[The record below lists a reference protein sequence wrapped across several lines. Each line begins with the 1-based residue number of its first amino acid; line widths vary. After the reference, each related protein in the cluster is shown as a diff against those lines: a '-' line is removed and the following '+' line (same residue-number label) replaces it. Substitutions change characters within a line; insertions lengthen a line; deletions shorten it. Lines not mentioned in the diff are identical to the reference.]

1 MADLPLIDKLERFLS
16 GNWRGIKRV
25 QGVQGGARAYLLSLV
40 AARARRPLLVIAAS
54 ANHAETL
61 FDDLSFFLGEERNL
75 PPFRKRLHLL
85 PSWEVLPFENLSP
98 HPDNIAARL
107 EGLYKLVEESAPIL
121 ISTPA
126 ALMQRVIPKDA
137 LKLSYLYLVAG
148 QDLLRDTLVDHLIQW
163 GFQNVPL
170 VEERGDFS
178 LRGGIVDL
186 YSPGYGRPLRLEFDG
201 DRLESIR
208 EFSTSSQRT
217 EQLLEEM
224 LLLPMKEFS
233 LKLGGLDDTL
243 RRLDQRAIDLEVDRH
258 EKNRLFESIREGIPF
273 PGIENL
279 APYFCPPLV
288 PLFAYLPANTLVWL
302 DGADRVEAESE
313 RFGQLAWDR
322 YERAKEDRRLVPAVE
337 QLYLNEHEWR
347 ATLEVFS
354 QVHGEA
360 LNIMA
365 ASDKALETTLTVK
378 SFLTTDV
385 RLETALQGK
394 DASLAPLVEKLKGW
408 RGEQVIFVAPTKGDA
423 TRLRELLGN
432 HELPCALIDEPDVSI
447 DSLLTRADLPRAIV
461 RGHLNQGFRLADESL
476 VFLTFDEIFGTRKR
490 QPTAAQTKNHPS
502 HFLTSL
508 SELKQNDYVVHL
520 DHGIGVYRGLKFL
533 TVAGIGGEFLHLEYE
548 AGDRLY
554 LPVDRINMVQKY
566 IGGDGAQPALDRLG
580 GTSWEKVKAKAK
592 KAILAMA
599 EELVQL
605 YALREAR
612 AGTGFAPPDN
622 LYKEFEAAFEFE
634 ETADQQR
641 AIDDTLE
648 SMQAKKPMDRLVC
661 GDVGYGKTE
670 VAMRAAFLAVEGGKQ
685 VAVLAPT
692 TILAQQH
699 LQTFRHRFRNHPVR
713 IEMVSRFL
721 TTKEVAQVLQDAA
734 KGSVDI
740 VIGTHRLLQKDVEF
754 KDLGLVI
761 IDEEH
766 RFGVVHKERLKKM
779 RQLVDVLSLTA
790 TPIPRTLH
798 MSLVGIRDLSI
809 IETPPV
815 DRLAIQTY
823 VTRYDDR
830 VIRDAILREIDRGG
844 QVFFLHNRVETIDR
858 LALKLSELIPE
869 AKMSVG
875 HGQMRPKELEK
886 VMVDFLENK
895 TQVLVCSAII
905 ESGLD
910 FPNANT
916 IIINRADQFGLAQLY
931 QLRGRVG
938 RSHRHAFAY
947 LLIPGEKAITPDA
960 ERRLRALQEIDGLGG
975 GFKLALHDL
984 EIRGAGNLLGDQQSG
999 QITAVGFE
1007 LYTEMMEKAVQELKG
1022 EEVLPEVDPEIR
1034 LGISAYFPDRYIPDA
1049 NQRLY
1054 FYKRLASLRNVLELA
1069 ELKAEI
1075 QDRFGPYI
1083 DVVENLFLVMN
1094 LRRVL
1099 KEFLV
1104 QQISVSDGKVFLLF
1118 HSESPVKVE
1127 KLLELIRK
1135 QKNRFRL
1142 APDGRLSFM
1151 PKNREWSALMDEV
1164 AELLHAIQEI
1174 PTPKGDTV
1182 TVQAN
1187 TIQA

>member
-1 MADLPLIDKLERFLS
+1 MTGSALADRLERFLQ
-16 GNWRGIKRV
+16 GTWTGAKRI
-25 QGVQGGARAYLLSLV
+25 QGLQGGARAYLLSLA
-40 AARARRPLLVIAAS
+40 AARERRPILVIAAG
-54 ANHAETL
+54 AREAENL
-61 FDDLSFFLGEERNL
+61 ADDLNFFLGGEDFPAALRRSVQL
-75 PPFRKRLHLL
+75 F
-85 PSWEVLPFENLSP
+85 PSWEVLPFEKLSP
-98 HPDNIAARL
+98 HPENIAGRL
-107 EGLYKLVEESAPIL
+107 EGLYRLVEEPAPIL
-121 ISTPA
+121 IATPA
-126 ALMQRVIPKDA
+126 ALMQRVIPKES
-137 LKLSYLYLVAG
+137 LKRSYLYLVAG
-148 QDLLRDTLVDHLIQW
+148 QDLQRDSLLEHLAEW

-178 LRGGIVDL
+178 LRGGIVDIF
-186 YSPGYGRPLRLEFDG
+186 SPGYGRPLRLEFDG

-208 EFSTSSQRT
+208 EFNPSNQRS
-217 EQLLEEM
+217 ERIQEEM

-233 LKLGGLDDTL
+233 LKCAGLDEAL
-243 RRLDQRAIDLEVDRH
+243 RRLEQRAAELEVDRR
-258 EKNRLFESIREGIPF
+258 ERISLIESLRAGIAV
-273 PGIENL
+273 PGMEFL
-279 APYFCPPLV
+279 LPYFSSSLV
-288 PLFAYLPANTLVWL
+288 PVFAYLPAQTLIWL
-302 DGADRVEAESE
+302 DSADRVEAEAE
-313 RFGQLAWDR
+313 RFAQLTW
-322 YERAKEDRRLVPAVE
+322 ERSQNAREEHRLAASAE
-337 QLYLNEHEWR
+337 GLYLNEHEWR
-347 ATLEVFS
+347 DALAPFS
-354 QVHGEA
+354 LVHGES
-360 LNIMA
+360 LTIMA
-365 ASDKALETTLTVK
+365 ASERAQETTLTVE
-378 SFLTTDV
+378 SYLTSDI
-385 RLETALQGK
+385 RQETALHGK
-394 DASLAPLVEKLKGW
+394 DASLAPLIERLKTWQSEK
-408 RGEQVIFVAPTKGDA
+408 VIFVAPTKGDA
-423 TRLRELLGN
+423 ARLVELLG
-432 HELPCALIDEPDVSI
+432 HYDLHVPMIEEPIPV
-447 DSLLTRADLPRAIV
+447 LLQRDDLARAIV
-461 RGHLNQGFRLADESL
+461 CGHLNQSFRLPEAQL
-476 VFLTFDEIFGTRKR
+476 VVVTFDEIFGTRKR
-490 QPTAAQTKNHPS
+490 QPTAATKNYPS

-508 SELKQNDYVVHL
+508 SELKQDDFVVHL
-520 DHGIGVYRGLKFL
+520 DHGIGIYRGLKFL
-533 TVAGIGGEFLHLEYE
+533 KVAGIEGEFLHLEYSG
-548 AGDRLY
+548 GDRLY

-566 IGGDGAQPALDRLG
+566 IGGDGAAPALDRLG
-580 GTSWEKVKAKAK
+580 GTSWEKVKAKAR

-612 AGTGFAPPDN
+612 AGTAFAPPDN
-622 LYKEFEAAFEFE
+622 MYKEFEAAFEYE
-634 ETADQQR
+634 ETPDQQR
-641 AIDDTLE
+641 AIDDTLAG
-648 SMQAKKPMDRLVC
+648 MQGKKPMDRLVC

-699 LQTFRHRFRNHPVR
+699 LQTFRHRFRNHPVCV
-713 IEMVSRFL
+713 EMVSRFL
-721 TTKEVAQVLQDAA
+721 TGKEIAQVLEETAR
-734 KGSVDI
+734 GRVDV

-823 VTRYDDR
+823 VTRYDESL
-830 VIRDAILREIDRGG
+830 IRDAILRELERGG

-858 LALKLSELIPE
+858 LALKLADLVPE
-869 AKMSVG
+869 AKMGVA

-886 VMVDFLENK
+886 VMLEFFENK
-895 TQVLVCSAII
+895 THVLVCSAII

-960 ERRLRALQEIDGLGG
+960 EKRLRALQEIDGLGG

-984 EIRGAGNLLGDQQSG
+984 EIRGAGNLLGEQQSG

-1007 LYTEMMEKAVQELKG
+1007 LYTEMMENAIKELKG
-1022 EEVLPEVDPEIR
+1022 EELLPEVEPEIR
-1034 LGISAYFPDRYIPDA
+1034 LGISAYFPDHYIPDA

-1054 FYKRLASLRNVLELA
+1054 FYKRLASLKDEPELD
-1069 ELKAEI
+1069 ELKEEI
-1075 QDRFGPYI
+1075 RDRFGPCGA
-1083 DVVENLFLVMN
+1083 VVENLFLVMS

-1099 KEFLV
+1099 KQFVV
-1104 QQISVSDGKVFLLF
+1104 QQISVSDGKVFMLF

-1142 APDGRLSFM
+1142 SPDGRLSFT
-1151 PKNREWSALMDEV
+1151 PVNLDWPPLIEEII
-1164 AELLHAIQEI
+1164 ELLHSIHE
-1174 PTPKGDTV
+1174 TPAAEPIAAATV
-1182 TVQAN
+1182 HAQT
-1187 TIQA
+1187 